1 MMMDLQTSLII
12 LGGVFVAGVITYNK
26 WQSTRRARPW
36 SAPFLRPMMMS

>member
-26 WQSTRRARPW
+26 WRAQGAQDRGARLFFVP
-36 SAPFLRPMMMS
+36 R